1 MNEFK
6 ILKVSDL
13 RAKLATIPARL
24 LLSVLILLGILTKE
38 MNAAEEMASMVQ
50 DGTWV
55 HRMEAMIIKDPMHAL
70 YYLLVIYG
78 LVSYLYFFMRMF
90 HSWLIGLIAS
100 AGVAFLIYEVLSAYA
115 PEYLPYLLWIYV
127 FAGVL
132 VDLLRMIRYV
142 HLRQQ
147 VIGAHDEDVED
158 AYGDGYDR
166 GFDRG
171 YQRAVRENR
180 RVEYERRKELEYDRD
195 DYNEDYDEDYNE
207 EDYEE
212 EDRAEERVG
221 SGRRK
226 EIPEISF
233 FRDCKDEA
241 SIRRRYR
248 ELCKVYHPDS
258 GNGSTEIFEAVNREY
273 EELMAEF

>member
-24 LLSVLILLGILTKE
+24 LLSLLILLGILTHE
-38 MNAAEEMASMVQ
+38 LNEASEMATLVQ

-55 HRMEAMIIKDPMHAL
+55 HRMEAMIIKDPMHVL
-70 YYLLVIYG
+70 YLLLVIYG

-90 HSWLIGLIAS
+90 HSWIIGLIAG

-132 VDLLRMIRYV
+132 VDVLRLMRYV

-147 VIGAHDEDVED
+147 VINAHDDDVED

-171 YQRAVRENR
+171 YRRAVRENR
-180 RVEYERRKELEYDRD
+180 RMDHERRKELEYDEYDEEED
-195 DYNEDYDEDYNE
+195 DDEDYDEGYE
-207 EDYEE
+207 EDTRREE
-212 EDRAEERVG
+212 KIPAG
-221 SGRRK
+221 NRK
-226 EIPEISF
+226 QIPEISF
-233 FRDCKDEA
+233 FRDCRDEA

-273 EELMAEF
+273 NELMAGF

>member
-24 LLSVLILLGILTKE
+24 LLSVLILLGILTRE
-38 MNAAEEMASMVQ
+38 MNAAEELAALAQ

-90 HSWLIGLIAS
+90 HSWIIGLIAG
-100 AGVAFLIYEVLSAYA
+100 AAVAFVIYEVLAAYA
-115 PEYLPYLLWIYV
+115 PEYLSYLLWIYV

-132 VDLLRMIRYV
+132 VDVFRMLRYV

-147 VIGAHDEDVED
+147 VIHAHDDDVED

-171 YQRAVRENR
+171 YQRAIRESR
-180 RVEYERRKELEYDRD
+180 RSRVEYRDRRAIE
-195 DYNEDYDEDYNE
+195 EDYDDYDDEDDGYEEYDDE
-207 EDYEE
+207 EDEYIG
-212 EDRAEERVG
+212 AKP
-221 SGRRK
+221 RK
-226 EIPEISF
+226 EIPQISF
-233 FRDCKDEA
+233 FRDCRDEA

-273 EELMAEF
+273 EELMAGM